1 MDEDTTWMNL
11 AAMVGE
17 GEMYDALLDVYS
29 VGGGADPTIAM
40 MKRHIDTVMGL
51 IDALK
56 ASNLPSGKL
65 EVTPSQC
72 QKVYSKAIAG
82 VRGQWAPLK
91 FYGWVPFMACVVAL
105 RVLTDYDGDET
116 LEEDTFLGR
125 VNSIRD
131 FAERENHDLQ
141 TSFDNRE
148 KRDAAAVD
156 RPVVPH
162 KTSDIGNTK
171 KWGAVRDYFFNRWSD
186 SVLKTCLKTIDE
198 ILDPHGR
205 TSKTVG
211 HVKRTIASIPARNL
225 SGQSSD
231 DSVARAKALIEGDD
245 DSDDGFN
252 LSVPYDMPRVEGKR
266 GRRDPDC
273 MHCGGY
279 GIVKGE
285 DCWYC
290 VGGIDSGVAEHHK
303 DDGSCTH
310 SEESVDM
317 GDKVKDHKPVP
328 PPPPPPPP
336 PTSKRARAEPDRTIE
351 EEDEKRARFRTLRD
365 AAVLATIAYGEALH
379 SIQDAGPRLHRNIAW
394 AAAEI
399 SWQVRERLTDVA
411 PTSGS
416 SGSSGSSSARP

>member
-1 MDEDTTWMNL
+1 MEDEDVTCTNL

-17 GEMYDALLDVYS
+17 GEMYEALLDVYS
-29 VGGGADPTIAM
+29 VGGGADPTIPM

-72 QKVYSKAIAG
+72 QKVFRKAIAG

-91 FYGWVPFMACVVAL
+91 LGGWVQFMACVVAL
-105 RVLTDYDGDET
+105 RVLTDYDDKET
-116 LEEDTFLGR
+116 LEEDTFLGM

-131 FAERENHDLQ
+131 FAERENRDLK
-141 TSFDNRE
+141 TSIDERE

-162 KTSDIGNTK
+162 KTRDIGNTK

-186 SVLKTCLKTIDE
+186 SVLKTCIETIDE

-205 TSKTVG
+205 TSKTTG
-211 HVKRTIASIPARNL
+211 HVKRAIASIPSRNL

-231 DSVARAKALIEGDD
+231 DSVGRAKALIEGDE

-266 GRRDPDC
+266 GRRDQDC
-273 MHCGGY
+273 IHCGGY

-290 VGGIDSGVAEHHK
+290 VGGIDSGVAEHHN

-317 GDKVKDHKPVP
+317 GDKVKDQNP
-328 PPPPPPPP
+328 PPPA
-336 PTSKRARAEPDRTIE
+336 KRACVEPDRTAKE
-351 EEDEKRARFRTLRD
+351 QDEKRDKFRTLRD

-379 SIQDAGPRLHRNIAW
+379 SIQDAGPHLHRNIAW
-394 AAAEI
+394 AASEI
-399 SWQVRERLTDVA
+399 SWQVRERLPEVP
-411 PTSGS
+411 PTSVS
-416 SGSSGSSSARP
+416 SVSSSARP